1 MFNFAPEI
9 KEIMTISNIDIEDG
23 VVFLDNLKD
32 VRNLSTMRQSFNSIV
47 YCRRGR
53 IMVEMGGNQQIK
65 VTPGQML
72 LIPTGK
78 VIQPL
83 MVSTDIEANALLI
96 SDQKLKGIL
105 GNQLNIWN
113 KAMYMKEIYV
123 IEETSWINDMG
134 SYTRSIFK
142 HVKGPELYQE
152 IQNSFLRTMLLM
164 ICEELMQHDSMS
176 ANGDVSSA
184 HDKEIFNRFLQMLN
198 DEKLKRQ
205 QVSVYADKLNISA
218 KYLSTI
224 CKKVNGKNPMRWIT
238 EYVMEDCYRHL
249 RSSDLSVKEIAD
261 ELGFPNAS
269 FFGQYF
275 REQAGMTPGAYRN
288 KHRNV

>member
-1 MFNFAPEI
+1 
-9 KEIMTISNIDIEDG
+9 MTISNFDIEDG

-32 VRNLSTMRQSFNSIV
+32 VTNLSTMRQSFNSIL
-47 YCRRGR
+47 YCRKGR
-53 IMVEMGGNQQIK
+53 IMIEMGGNQQIK
-65 VTPGQML
+65 VNRGQML

-83 MVSTDIEANALLI
+83 MVSTDIEANGLLI

-123 IEETSWINDMG
+123 IEETSWVNDMG
-134 SYTRSIFK
+134 SYTRSIFE
-142 HVKGPELYQE
+142 HVKGPDLYQE
-152 IQNSFLRTMLLM
+152 IRNSFLRTMLLM
-164 ICEELMQHDSMS
+164 ICEELMQHDGMS
-176 ANGDVSSA
+176 ANGDESSA
-184 HDKEIFNRFLQMLN
+184 HDKELFNRFLQMLN
-198 DEKLKRQ
+198 DEKQKRQ
-205 QVSVYADKLNISA
+205 QVSVYADRLNISA

-224 CKKVNGKNPMRWIT
+224 CKKVSGKNPMRWIT
-238 EYVMEDCYRHL
+238 EYTMEDCYRRL
-249 RSSDLSVKEIAD
+249 RNSDLSVKEVAD

-275 REQAGMTPGAYRN
+275 REQAGITPGAYRN
-288 KHRNV
+288 KYRNV

>member
-1 MFNFAPEI
+1 
-9 KEIMTISNIDIEDG
+9 MTISSMEVEDG
-23 VVFLDNLKD
+23 VLFLDNLKEVTD
-32 VRNLSTMRQSFNSIV
+32 LSTMRKAYNSVV
-47 YCRRGR
+47 YCRKGR
-53 IMVEMGGNQQIK
+53 IMIEMGGNQQYKI
-65 VTPGQML
+65 TPGQML

-96 SDQKLKGIL
+96 SDQKLKSIL
-105 GNQLNIWN
+105 GNQINIWN

-123 IEETSWINDMG
+123 IEETSWVNDMG

-142 HVKGPELYQE
+142 HVKSPELYIE

-164 ICEELMQHDSMS
+164 ICEKLMQYDGMS
-176 ANGDVSSA
+176 ANSDTSTA
-184 HDKEIFNRFLQMLN
+184 HDKEIFNRFLLMLN
-198 DEKLKRQ
+198 SEPQKRQ
-205 QVSVYADKLNISA
+205 QVAVYADRLNISP

-224 CKKVNGKNPMRWIT
+224 CKKVSGKNPMRWIT
-238 EYVMEDCYRHL
+238 ESVMDDCYQRL
-249 RSSDLSVKEIAD
+249 KDTDMSVKEIAD

-288 KHRNV
+288 KHKNV